1 MAATETSI
9 QRKFGQRL
17 REVRKQKGTSQE
29 KLAADAGVSRT
40 YVSDIERGA
49 RNVSLT
55 TVEGLAAALGVT
67 MAELMPDWP
76 NSTAAESP

>member
-1 MAATETSI
+1 MAVSGPSI

-17 REVRKQKGTSQE
+17 REIRKQKGISQE
-29 KLAADAGVSRT
+29 NLAADAGVSRT
-40 YVSDIERGA
+40 YVSDIERGE

-55 TVEGLAAALGVT
+55 TIERFAMALEIS

-76 NSTAAESP
+76 RPSGSTVP